1 MKVGDLVKIKT
12 IGSTARIGF
21 ITKMAANDSGR
32 WRCYVRFPKTGVG
45 NWYDFSRVEVISEAG

>member
-21 ITKMAANDSGR
+21 ITKMDTNEDGR
-32 WRCYVRFPKTGVG
+32 LLCYVRFPKTGMG
-45 NWYDFSRVEVISEAG
+45 NWYDLSRIEVISEAG